1 VGKVGSA
8 FSAFENNP
16 ALMKRVQGWL
26 TLFWLVMIPVSAV
39 TGLVRSVSYISYLSL
54 IALVL
59 SQGAWWAAASVEARQ
74 EAEDVPSEVVEKLV
88 EETDIEPTD
97 PN

>member
-1 VGKVGSA
+1 
-8 FSAFENNP
+8 
-16 ALMKRVQGWL
+16 MKRIQGWL
-26 TLFWLVMIPVSAV
+26 TIFWIVMIPVSAV

-74 EAEDVPSEVVEKLV
+74 AAEDVAGEVVEKV
-88 EETDIEPTD
+88 VKETDVQPSGS
-97 PN
+97 N

>member
-1 VGKVGSA
+1 VKRLLSLPTQLGD
-8 FSAFENNP
+8 NP
-16 ALMKRVQGWL
+16 HVMKRVQGWL
-26 TLFWLVMIPVSAV
+26 TLFWIVMIPISAV

-74 EAEDVPSEVVEKLV
+74 AAEDVPGDVIEKLV
-88 EETDIEPTD
+88 EETDVELA
-97 PN
+97 

>member
-1 VGKVGSA
+1 MKTIRSWLT
-8 FSAFENNP
+8 SFENDP

-26 TLFWLVMIPVSAV
+26 TVFWVVMIPVSAV
-39 TGLVRSVSYISYLSL
+39 TGLVRSVSYICYLSL

-74 EAEDVPSEVVEKLV
+74 AAEDTAGDVVEKLV
-88 EETDIEPTD
+88 EETDVEAA
-97 PN
+97 